1 MTMICWT
8 IYLHTRS
15 RFFGH
20 LADSPTMTLSQT
32 QDIVPNSLRMQH
44 LDDLSI
50 RTNVYQAQIEHSAK
64 QQILRCSAAD
74 VYFPFSK

>member
-20 LADSPTMTLSQT
+20 LADSPTTNLSQN
-32 QDIVPNSLRMQH
+32 QEIVQTPSETQH

-50 RTNVYQAQIEHSAK
+50 QTNMYQAQIEHSAR
-64 QQILRCSAAD
+64 QQI
-74 VYFPFSK
+74 